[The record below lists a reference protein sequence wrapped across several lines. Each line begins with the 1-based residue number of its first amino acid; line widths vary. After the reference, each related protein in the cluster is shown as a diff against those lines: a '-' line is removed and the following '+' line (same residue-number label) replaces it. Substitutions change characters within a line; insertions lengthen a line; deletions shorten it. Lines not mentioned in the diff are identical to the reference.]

1 MDRVRQIFFSTWF
14 LVSLLA
20 FLLASCS
27 EFNESLNTHYDV
39 LIVGGAVY
47 DGSNS
52 SPKNINIGIIE
63 DKIIS
68 MNASENSSANH
79 VLDATGYIV
88 TPGFIDPHTHA
99 LEELISQNQNA
110 NVNYLTQGVTTVFVG
125 NDGGGIPNL
134 EATISLITNQG
145 IGTNMG
151 FFVGHGDVRKIIMG
165 LENRMPTEN
174 DLKAMLDLTEDQMRL
189 GAIGL
194 STGLYYT
201 PGSFAETDEV
211 IALAKVAS
219 QYGGIYDTHMR
230 DESSYSIGLIGSIE
244 EVIRIAKESDISV
257 HISHL
262 KALGHDVWGQSG
274 AVIQL
279 VDNAIQQGLK
289 ITANQY
295 PYLAGGTRFSSVLI
309 PAWVRADS
317 REAMFD
323 RLKNRDLQDRIHI
336 RDPSKLIARRLFDE
350 LSGDTKLNVFIR
362 K

>member
-1 MDRVRQIFFSTWF
+1 MGRVIQIFFSKCF

-99 LEELISQNQNA
+99 LEELKSQNQNA

-134 EATISLITNQG
+134 EAIISLITNQG

-165 LENRMPTEN
+165 LENRAPTE
-174 DLKAMLDLTEDQMRL
+174 DELKAMLDLTADQMRL

-201 PGSFAETDEV
+201 PGSFAE
-211 IALAKVAS
+211 
-219 QYGGIYDTHMR
+219 
-230 DESSYSIGLIGSIE
+230 IG
-244 EVIRIAKESDISV
+244 
-257 HISHL
+257 
-262 KALGHDVWGQSG
+262 
-274 AVIQL
+274 
-279 VDNAIQQGLK
+279 
-289 ITANQY
+289 
-295 PYLAGGTRFSSVLI
+295 
-309 PAWVRADS
+309 RA
-317 REAMFD
+317 
-323 RLKNRDLQDRIHI
+323 H
-336 RDPSKLIARRLFDE
+336 
-350 LSGDTKLNVFIR
+350 V
-362 K
+362 